1 MNESGKRNPLGGVKF
16 WYKANNNILIYI
28 TFQPTVEL
36 VEEVVPSLPNPGVW
50 TMDQSSSL
58 LSLNNSFWNKNKIA
72 ASVGSKRVRVL
83 FSRNVFIL

>member
-1 MNESGKRNPLGGVKF
+1 MYESGKKNPLAGVKF
-16 WYKANNNILIYI
+16 WYKAKINILIYI

-58 LSLNNSFWNKNKIA
+58 LSLNDSF
-72 ASVGSKRVRVL
+72 
-83 FSRNVFIL
+83 

>member
-1 MNESGKRNPLGGVKF
+1 MSGEAAIGKEKPSAGVKF

-28 TFQPTVEL
+28 TFQPPVEL

-58 LSLNNSFWNKNKIA
+58 LSLNDSF
-72 ASVGSKRVRVL
+72 
-83 FSRNVFIL
+83 

>member
-1 MNESGKRNPLGGVKF
+1 MSGKAAIGKENPSCRVTEFG
-16 WYKANNNILIYI
+16 YKANINILIYI

-58 LSLNNSFWNKNKIA
+58 LSLND
-72 ASVGSKRVRVL
+72 L
-83 FSRNVFIL
+83 F